1 MCVDLVVAH
10 LEDVDTLWGMPDM
23 IKVHQPGSLHTSPPK
38 GVCWAELHQKRTSQ
52 PPYLAA
58 HQRGNRYQPAVITK
72 RLHLQVPAKSQLLL
86 WCEAVLC
93 QRFASCD
100 VLVLGQ
106 GKKIVG
112 TGPAVSGRMRRAQA
126 LAGVPGAVHRR
137 RPRRGRAPGMLAAGA
152 GRAGARARLCLQRA
166 VRTQIQP

>member
-58 HQRGNRYQPAVITK
+58 HHKGNQNQPAETTK
-72 RLHLQVPAKSQLLL
+72 RLHLLSACKA
-86 WCEAVLC
+86 AVV
-93 QRFASCD
+93 AS
-100 VLVLGQ
+100 
-106 GKKIVG
+106 VG
-112 TGPAVSGRMRRAQA
+112 GSTLSACCIM
-126 LAGVPGAVHRR
+126 
-137 RPRRGRAPGMLAAGA
+137 
-152 GRAGARARLCLQRA
+152 
-166 VRTQIQP
+166 